1 MDFHT
6 DYRLVIVDDEEESL
20 KGMKETL
27 SWKKW
32 GYTVVGTASSAEDA
46 INLLNKTDA
55 DILLTDIRMGK
66 LSGIDL
72 IDYMSQKYPLMKFVI
87 ISGYSDIEYYR
98 KALEYKV
105 FDYILKPSCEADF
118 ERIFLKLKNV
128 LDEEYQKRE
137 KYEFL
142 KGYWDTHRKKRK
154 ENIVKNMLDEAVE
167 EYVEINILEQE
178 NNVKFPSQVYMILI
192 DYRENEN
199 VWLEH
204 CKEIKAELNY
214 KIKGVPGIVFLNKDN
229 KIALLI
235 SSEKTEE
242 RIGEIIEQIHRKVWA
257 DWRLKICFG
266 VSCCQKI
273 ENIKKANKEAQVAL
287 NQMCFMENKYV
298 FWFEDLTFDTE
309 YINVKF
315 QTEKLQHVIFVEHS
329 EKIEEEI
336 ENVLK
341 KFQSKYIYDF
351 KHIDFLCTQLYNDIL
366 LYAETH
372 GGLMEECD
380 FREEFSRQIEKAHT
394 LKDKKNFLINSIKQI
409 SQDNVSGEVK
419 SKLVREI
426 DAIIK
431 TEYANFNMSLQYIA
445 ERTGKSSNYLSAV
458 YKNELGKNINEEIIY
473 YRMEKAKELVAG
485 GNMKMYKV
493 AENIGYADSSYF
505 AKLFKKYTGLSPAKY
520 REMVIER
527 S

>member
-1 MDFHT
+1 MF
-6 DYRLVIVDDEEESL
+6 
-20 KGMKETL
+20 G
-27 SWKKW
+27 W
-32 GYTVVGTASSAEDA
+32 
-46 INLLNKTDA
+46 
-55 DILLTDIRMGK
+55 
-66 LSGIDL
+66 
-72 IDYMSQKYPLMKFVI
+72 
-87 ISGYSDIEYYR
+87 
-98 KALEYKV
+98 
-105 FDYILKPSCEADF
+105 
-118 ERIFLKLKNV
+118 
-128 LDEEYQKRE
+128 
-137 KYEFL
+137 
-142 KGYWDTHRKKRK
+142 
-154 ENIVKNMLDEAVE
+154 
-167 EYVEINILEQE
+167 
-178 NNVKFPSQVYMILI
+178 
-192 DYRENEN
+192 
-199 VWLEH
+199 EH
-204 CKEIKAELNY
+204 CREIKAQLNY

-242 RIGEIIEQIHRKVWA
+242 RISEIIEQIHRKVWA

-266 VSCCQKI
+266 ISCCQKI

-287 NQMCFMENKYV
+287 NQMFFMDSRDV
-298 FWFEDLTFDTE
+298 FWFDDLIFDTE
-309 YINVKF
+309 YINIKF
-315 QTEKLQHVIFVEHS
+315 QVEKLQHIIFVGHGERM
-329 EKIEEEI
+329 EEEI
-336 ENVLK
+336 EVVLK
-341 KFQSKYIYDF
+341 KFQSKCIYDF

-372 GGLMEECD
+372 GGVLEECD
-380 FREEFSRQIEKAHT
+380 FREEFSRRIEKAHT

-409 SQDNVSGEVK
+409 SQNNVNGEVK

-473 YRMEKAKELVAG
+473 YRMEKAKELVASG
-485 GNMKMYKV
+485 SMKMYKV
-493 AENIGYADSSYF
+493 AESIGYADSSYF

>member
-1 MDFHT
+1 
-6 DYRLVIVDDEEESL
+6 
-20 KGMKETL
+20 
-27 SWKKW
+27 
-32 GYTVVGTASSAEDA
+32 
-46 INLLNKTDA
+46 
-55 DILLTDIRMGK
+55 
-66 LSGIDL
+66 
-72 IDYMSQKYPLMKFVI
+72 
-87 ISGYSDIEYYR
+87 
-98 KALEYKV
+98 
-105 FDYILKPSCEADF
+105 
-118 ERIFLKLKNV
+118 
-128 LDEEYQKRE
+128 
-137 KYEFL
+137 
-142 KGYWDTHRKKRK
+142 
-154 ENIVKNMLDEAVE
+154 
-167 EYVEINILEQE
+167 
-178 NNVKFPSQVYMILI
+178 
-192 DYRENEN
+192 
-199 VWLEH
+199 
-204 CKEIKAELNY
+204 
-214 KIKGVPGIVFLNKDN
+214 
-229 KIALLI
+229 
-235 SSEKTEE
+235 
-242 RIGEIIEQIHRKVWA
+242 
-257 DWRLKICFG
+257 
-266 VSCCQKI
+266 
-273 ENIKKANKEAQVAL
+273 
-287 NQMCFMENKYV
+287 MENKYV

-409 SQDNVSGEVK
+409 SQDNMSGEVK

>member
-1 MDFHT
+1 MEFQKEH
-6 DYRLVIVDDEEESL
+6 RLVIVDDEAESL

-27 SWKKW
+27 SWEKW
-32 GYTVVGTASSAEDA
+32 GYTVVGTANSAEDA
-46 INLLNKTDA
+46 INLLNKINA
-55 DILLTDIRMGK
+55 DVLLTDIRMGK

-72 IDYMSQKYPLMKFVI
+72 IDYMSSKYPLMKFVI

-118 ERIFLKLKNV
+118 ERIFLKLKKV
-128 LDEEYQKRE
+128 LDEENQKRE

-142 KGYWDTHRKKRK
+142 KGYWNTHRKSRQ
-154 ENIVKNMLDEAVE
+154 ENFVKNMLDEVVE
-167 EYVEINILEQE
+167 EYKEIKVFEKE

-192 DYRENEN
+192 DYKDNKN
-199 VWLEH
+199 SWMEH
-204 CKEIKAELNY
+204 YREIKTQLNY
-214 KIKGVPGIVFLNKDN
+214 RIKGVPGITFLNKDN

-235 SSEKTEE
+235 SSEKAEE
-242 RIGEIIEQIHRKVWA
+242 RIGGIIEQIHRKAWA
-257 DWRLKICFG
+257 DWELKICFG

-273 ENIKKANKEAQVAL
+273 EDIKKANKEAQVAL
-287 NQMCFMENKYV
+287 NQMLFIDDRDV
-298 FWFEDLTFDTE
+298 FWFDDLMFDTE

-315 QTEKLQHVIFVEHS
+315 QTEKLQHIIFVEHS
-329 EKIEEEI
+329 ERIEEEI
-336 ENVLK
+336 EGVLK
-341 KFQSKYIYDF
+341 KFQNKCIYDF
-351 KHIDFLCTQLYNDIL
+351 KHVDFLCTQLYNDIL

-372 GGLMEECD
+372 ERLVEEYD
-380 FREEFSRQIEKAHT
+380 FREKFSRRIEKLHS
-394 LKDKKNFLINSIKQI
+394 LHDKKIFLINSIKQI
-409 SQDNVSGEVK
+409 AQNSVNKEVK

-426 DAIIK
+426 DSIIK

-445 ERTGKSSNYLSAV
+445 EKTGKSSNYLSAI

-473 YRMEKAKELVAG
+473 YRMEKAKELVSR

-493 AENIGYADSSYF
+493 AECIGYTDSSYF

-520 REMVIER
+520 REMIVER